1 MAFYLAWISIRLIY
15 YPYLF
20 VVFTSQCGA
29 LAVPQC
35 LSCFSS
41 LLSPLSFLFPFFFSL
56 SSPICSRYL
65 ELCAIESPVHP
76 MLVAPL
82 FQAML
87 TGLSFWWTF
96 TLVSNTIR
104 RRKKKSA

>member
-1 MAFYLAWISIRLIY
+1 MLI
-15 YPYLF
+15 
-20 VVFTSQCGA
+20 A
-29 LAVPQC
+29 
-35 LSCFSS
+35 
-41 LLSPLSFLFPFFFSL
+41 PF
-56 SSPICSRYL
+56 
-65 ELCAIESPVHP
+65 
-76 MLVAPL
+76 